1 MAHMDPGIR
10 IQYAAI
16 PVDDQANAELFY
28 IEKLGFH
35 IIDDVPVGEHRWL
48 TVSSSN
54 GMEGVELL
62 LEPNVLPATRTYQA
76 ELHDQGIPVT
86 TFTVD
91 DMEHTVDVLRDRGV
105 TFTMEP
111 MEVGNVIIARFDDT
125 CGNLIQLTQRI

>member
-1 MAHMDPGIR
+1 MAHVDPGIR

-48 TVSSSN
+48 TVSSNN

-62 LEPNVLPATRTYQA
+62 LEPNVLPATRGRSQGPGRHLHHGANGIGQRHHRTLRRHLWEPHPTDATY
-76 ELHDQGIPVT
+76 LIPT
-86 TFTVD
+86 PGPFAID
-91 DMEHTVDVLRDRGV
+91 LG
-105 TFTMEP
+105 
-111 MEVGNVIIARFDDT
+111 
-125 CGNLIQLTQRI
+125 RILP

>member
-1 MAHMDPGIR
+1 MAHVDPGIR

-48 TVSSSN
+48 TVSSNN

-62 LEPNVLPATRTYQA
+62 LEPNVLPATRTFQA
-76 ELHDQGIPVT
+76 ELHDLGI
-86 TFTVD
+86 
-91 DMEHTVDVLRDRGV
+91 L
-105 TFTMEP
+105 
-111 MEVGNVIIARFDDT
+111 
-125 CGNLIQLTQRI
+125 